1 MHLPH
6 EVADFQSEFIAVLP
20 ISISISVSAKE
31 SFVCLDSA
39 TSFLILDQLN
49 LKKYQTFLLEIT
61 TLCFWYFIHFHKIT
75 GDRDYFLAA
84 PFFPPPIKNASILQF

>member
-20 ISISISVSAKE
+20 IGISISMSAKE

-39 TSFLILDQLN
+39 TLFL
-49 LKKYQTFLLEIT
+49 FS
-61 TLCFWYFIHFHKIT
+61 
-75 GDRDYFLAA
+75 GG
-84 PFFPPPIKNASILQF
+84 

>member
-20 ISISISVSAKE
+20 ISISISTSAKE

-39 TSFLILDQLN
+39 MWFL
-49 LKKYQTFLLEIT
+49 F
-61 TLCFWYFIHFHKIT
+61 T
-75 GDRDYFLAA
+75 GDGY
-84 PFFPPPIKNASILQF
+84 